1 MVKDA
6 MKKRAILALCN
17 SCLWLIVLFS
27 SSLSFSS
34 NCDSTIPIGQSY
46 HGPKSR
52 AAIKSFV
59 IAMKGAP
66 PDIANGFK
74 DMLETALFESNYF
87 EVIDRA
93 DTSGLSAEQLLSD
106 EILENPDA
114 IINQKRATPADIL
127 IYGAV
132 TDLEGGGWGI
142 VFKIPGSPV
151 VTGGAYRKTRISI
164 EIRAVDSSTGDIIF
178 AEKVHGTAYGGMGIA
193 GASFGAGELPV
204 ELTMIRN
211 TPMEL
216 AVRDCLYRTVL
227 HLCRKIPRYYF
238 KYKDTEKGR

>member
-1 MVKDA
+1 
-6 MKKRAILALCN
+6 
-17 SCLWLIVLFS
+17 
-27 SSLSFSS
+27 
-34 NCDSTIPIGQSY
+34 
-46 HGPKSR
+46 
-52 AAIKSFV
+52 
-59 IAMKGAP
+59 
-66 PDIANGFK
+66 
-74 DMLETALFESNYF
+74 MLETALFESNYF

-142 VFKIPGSPV
+142 VFKIPGAPV

-178 AEKVHGTAYGGMGIA
+178 AEKVQGTAYGGMGIA
-193 GASFGAGELPV
+193 GASFGAGDLPV